1 MTSTDPM
8 KNNGLLLG
16 KNEVGMG
23 WCLERLRATAQSRP
37 NARDLAIFQAVPLYY
52 SSLSVKRE
60 VKMPSAKRHV
70 ESAKAYKFS
79 AMAYLSYLMEQHEFR
94 TPEWLTQGMM
104 GRRTLTAKGEPSLKT
119 FVTPSTTTAL
129 SSQALTSRLCAWYLH
144 CWTAV
149 MSYTGTISIATREG
163 CTSCTIWHRTCL
175 RTSQKTRNYTATKY
189 M

>member
-37 NARDLAIFQAVPLYY
+37 NARDLAILQSVPLYY
-52 SSLSVKRE
+52 LSLSVKRE
-60 VKMPSAKRHV
+60 VKMPSAKRHI

-79 AMAYLSYLMEQHEFR
+79 AKAYLAYLMEQHEFR

-104 GRRTLTAKGEPSLKT
+104 GRRTLTAKREPSLKT
-119 FVTPSTTTAL
+119 FGTPSTTAAGLL
-129 SSQALTSRLCAWYLH
+129 SCGIQ
-144 CWTAV
+144 
-149 MSYTGTISIATREG
+149 
-163 CTSCTIWHRTCL
+163 L
-175 RTSQKTRNYTATKY
+175 RKVQRPAKDVLRVGFEIVYAFAPHKK
-189 M
+189 